1 VNAREDRA
9 GSRLNGIGM
18 LPDSRLFPDEWLLQF
33 DDSYQRIHA
42 VAKRYLAEVKEHGAA
57 LKSAHH
63 IEAAMLGKHFI
74 EHEGLPLMA
83 GFPNFKVGG
92 LPPQA
97 REYIVTMHEWLRD
110 FAAFH
115 LERDASER
123 AEALDEHFTA
133 LFDGSLGYELTEPQL
148 IELRKLVN
156 ELQEKISGPNALA
169 EHRRDRLLK
178 RLEKLQLELQS
189 KLSSLDRLYGTS
201 MEVLVVAQNLR
212 EKAPPVLELAGKIF
226 ALVWAIHSRKDG
238 PGLSQT
244 IVPLPLPPNGQF
256 EIPLPIPLPFA
267 VTAGRGRE
275 SRG

>member
-1 VNAREDRA
+1 MNGKTNRT
-9 GSRLNGIGM
+9 GSRPGANGM
-18 LPDSRLFPDEWLLQF
+18 LPDSRLFPDEWLLEF
-33 DDSYQRIHA
+33 DNPYQRIHA
-42 VAKRYLAEVKEHGAA
+42 VAKRYLAEVKEHDGAM
-57 LKSAHH
+57 KSAHH

-74 EHEGLPLMA
+74 EQEGLPLMA
-83 GFPNFKVGG
+83 GFPNFKLGG

-123 AEALDEHFTA
+123 AEALDEHFAA

-156 ELQEKISGPNALA
+156 ELQEKISGPNTLA
-169 EHRRDRLLK
+169 EHRRERLLK
-178 RLEKLQLELQS
+178 RLEKLQLELQR

-201 MEVLVVAQNLR
+201 MEVLVVAQSLR
-212 EKAPPVLELAGKIF
+212 EKAPPVLELAGRIF

-238 PGLSQT
+238 PSLSQT

-267 VTAGRGRE
+267 VGGSRAGER
-275 SRG
+275 

>member
-1 VNAREDRA
+1 MKKQDRA
-9 GSRLNGIGM
+9 AAGKTQ
-18 LPDSRLFPDEWLLQF
+18 LPLLPEMRLFPDEWLLQF
-33 DDSYQRIHA
+33 DDPYDRIHA
-42 VAKRYLAEVKEHGAA
+42 VAKRYLAEVKEQGSG
-57 LKSAHH
+57 LKSSHH

-74 EHEGLPLMA
+74 EREGLPLMA

-97 REYIVTMHEWLRD
+97 REYIIMMHEWLRD
-110 FAAFH
+110 YAAFR

-123 AEALDEHFTA
+123 AEALEEHFIA
-133 LFDGSLGYELTEPQL
+133 LFDGSLGYELTDPQL

-156 ELQEKISGPNALA
+156 ELQEKLSGPNALP

-201 MEVLVVAQNLR
+201 MEILVVAQNLR
-212 EKAPPVLELAGKIF
+212 EKAQPVLDVAGRIF
-226 ALVWAIHSRKDG
+226 GLVWSIHSRKDG

-267 VTAGRGRE
+267 VT
-275 SRG
+275 SRPMERRA